1 MFKAYAGIRRVG
13 WYCAILVLAVL
24 ELKGG
29 CANMG
34 GCAVT
39 RGCTR
44 LGYCG
49 GLGAIIISKPMLVK
63 TFSVWSWLSWELS

>member
-44 LGYCG
+44 LGLLWWPG
-49 GLGAIIISKPMLVK
+49 GNNNIEAYAC
-63 TFSVWSWLSWELS
+63 

>member
-29 CANMG
+29 CA
-34 GCAVT
+34 VT

-44 LGYCG
+44 LGLLWWPG
-49 GLGAIIISKPMLVK
+49 GDNNIEAYAC
-63 TFSVWSWLSWELS
+63 